1 MFEIKN
7 LEMFKQADADRREDL
22 RGLVR
27 TGRRI
32 LYRCWRDTFNIN
44 RTRVFCQNSGDCA
57 STYLVRLLEAN
68 GLARVFHEKK
78 PNLQNLG
85 LEYYEQEMPWV
96 RMVALLRYTRHD
108 IDFESNNR
116 LFSLSRPI
124 HDAFPGARFI
134 HLHRDGT
141 ESVRN
146 TLSKPSVNRY
156 FQDNPEF
163 RGKLAG
169 DHELDVFSRAC
180 HYWANV
186 NLRIHQDLQY
196 LFLTEGLDSPMLRF
210 EDLVN
215 GRIQAVEDI
224 LKTSFA
230 IKSCPPANQ
239 SKVNVSKRFPPYA
252 DWNLHQKRTF
262 ERICGPTM
270 GRLGR

>member
-44 RTRVFCQNSGDCA
+44 RTRIFCQNSGDCG
-57 STYLVRLLEAN
+57 STYLVRLLGAN
-68 GLARVFHEKK
+68 GLTRVFHEKK
-78 PNLQNLG
+78 PDLQKLG

-108 IDFESNNR
+108 IDFEANHR

-134 HLHRDGT
+134 HLHRDGIET
-141 ESVRN
+141 VRSV
-146 TLSKPSVNRY
+146 LSKPSVNRY
-156 FQDNPEF
+156 FRDNIAF
-163 RGKLAG
+163 QGTLAG
-169 DHELDVFSRAC
+169 DHDLDVFSRAC

-186 NLRIHQDLQY
+186 NLRIHEDLQY
-196 LFLTEGLDSPMLRF
+196 LFLTKGLESPMIRF

-215 GRIQAVEDI
+215 GKIQTLEDF
-224 LKTSFA
+224 LKTSLA
-230 IKSCPPANQ
+230 IKSCEAAHQ
-239 SKVNVSKRFPPYA
+239 SQLNESNRFSPYA
-252 DWNLHQKRTF
+252 DWSLAQKHTF

-270 GRLGR
+270 ELLGR